1 MACAP
6 ERKPYNHAFL
16 QPPRRHL
23 PHSTTMTPTE
33 LAQEQLDAYN
43 AHDLPRFCA
52 VYSES
57 VTVYRLP
64 GTTPVI
70 SGKADFAKAYAERFK
85 LPTLHAEVVQR
96 IAFGDKVIDHERVT
110 GLGDDVVQ
118 VAAMYQVADGL
129 IQTVWF
135 LPAQG

>member
-1 MACAP
+1 M
-6 ERKPYNHAFL
+6 
-16 QPPRRHL
+16 
-23 PHSTTMTPTE
+23 TMTPTE

-57 VTVYRLP
+57 ITVYRLP
-64 GTTPVI
+64 ATTPVI
-70 SGKADFAKAYAERFK
+70 IGKADFAKLYAERFK
-85 LPTLHAEVVQR
+85 ITTLHAEVVQR

-110 GLGDDVVQ
+110 GLADDVVE

-135 LPAQG
+135 LPAKG